1 MPKEPRKYKPRS
13 KKEEKYVMTVDLP
26 PDVTYEERESIL
38 RRALYREADKVKA
51 SKKKSFRFIVFEKT
65 MKLIKVNIFAK

>member
-1 MPKEPRKYKPRS
+1 
-13 KKEEKYVMTVDLP
+13 MTVDLP